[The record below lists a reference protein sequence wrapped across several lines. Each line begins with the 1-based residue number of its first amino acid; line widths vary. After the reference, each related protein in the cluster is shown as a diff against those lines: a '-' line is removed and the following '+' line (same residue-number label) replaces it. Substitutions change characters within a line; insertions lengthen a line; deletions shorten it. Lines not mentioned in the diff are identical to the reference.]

1 MVGCCYT
8 TIFGNE
14 KLNQLAFEKENIFIS
29 GLERRNKNKIMTVEN
44 IFEFASRNKVRF
56 PFKGMIS
63 VEDLWDLSLTN
74 LDSIYKTLNKQ
85 VKQSEEESLLSTK
98 ASVDTE
104 LEVQIAI
111 VKHIVSVKLAEKEA
125 AEKASAK
132 KAQKQKIMSIIATK
146 QDEALQNSSIDD
158 LKKMLDELGD

>member
-1 MVGCCYT
+1 
-8 TIFGNE
+8 
-14 KLNQLAFEKENIFIS
+14 
-29 GLERRNKNKIMTVEN
+29 MTVEN

-104 LEVQIAI
+104 LEVQISI

-125 AEKASAK
+125 AEKASVK

-158 LKKMLDELGD
+158 LKKMLDELDG

>member
-1 MVGCCYT
+1 
-8 TIFGNE
+8 
-14 KLNQLAFEKENIFIS
+14 
-29 GLERRNKNKIMTVEN
+29 MTVEN
-44 IFEFASRNKVRF
+44 IFEYASRNKVRF

-98 ASVDTE
+98 TIVDTE

-132 KAQKQKIMSIIATK
+132 KSQKQKIMSIIATK

-158 LKKMLDELGD
+158 LKKMLDELG

>member
-1 MVGCCYT
+1 
-8 TIFGNE
+8 
-14 KLNQLAFEKENIFIS
+14 
-29 GLERRNKNKIMTVEN
+29 MTVEN
-44 IFEFASRNKVRF
+44 IFEYAVRNKVRF

-111 VKHIVSVKLAEKEA
+111 VKHIVSVKLSEKEA

-146 QDEALQNSSIDD
+146 ENEALQNSSIDD
-158 LKKMLDELGD
+158 LKKMLDEIGD

>member
-1 MVGCCYT
+1 MT
-8 TIFGNE
+8 T
-14 KLNQLAFEKENIFIS
+14 
-29 GLERRNKNKIMTVEN
+29 N
-44 IFEFASRNKVRF
+44 IFEYAVRNKVRF

-85 VKQSEEESLLSTK
+85 VKQSEEESLLTTK
-98 ASVDTE
+98 TSVDTE

-111 VKHIVSVKLAEKEA
+111 IKYIVSVKLEEQEA
-125 AEKASAK
+125 RDKAAAK

-146 QDEALQNSSIDD
+146 EDEALQNSSVED
-158 LKKMLDELGD
+158 LRKMLDELND

>member
-1 MVGCCYT
+1 
-8 TIFGNE
+8 
-14 KLNQLAFEKENIFIS
+14 
-29 GLERRNKNKIMTVEN
+29 MTVEN
-44 IFEFASRNKVRF
+44 IFEYASRNKVRF

-63 VEDLWDLSLTN
+63 VEDLWDLSLIN

-125 AEKASAK
+125 AEKSSAK

>member
-1 MVGCCYT
+1 MT
-8 TIFGNE
+8 TE
-14 KLNQLAFEKENIFIS
+14 K
-29 GLERRNKNKIMTVEN
+29 
-44 IFEFASRNKVRF
+44 IFEYATRNKVRF

-111 VKHIVSVKLAEKEA
+111 VKHIVSVKLVEKEA

-146 QDEALQNSSIDD
+146 ENEALQNSSIDD

>member
-1 MVGCCYT
+1 MT
-8 TIFGNE
+8 TE
-14 KLNQLAFEKENIFIS
+14 K
-29 GLERRNKNKIMTVEN
+29 
-44 IFEFASRNKVRF
+44 IFEYATRNKVRF

-132 KAQKQKIMSIIATK
+132 KTQKQKIMSIIATK
-146 QDEALQNSSIDD
+146 ENEALQNSSIDD

>member
-1 MVGCCYT
+1 
-8 TIFGNE
+8 
-14 KLNQLAFEKENIFIS
+14 
-29 GLERRNKNKIMTVEN
+29 MTVEN
-44 IFEFASRNKVRF
+44 IFEFAVRNKLRF
-56 PFKGMIS
+56 PYKGLIT
-63 VEDLWDLSLTN
+63 VEDLFDLSLTN

-132 KAQKQKIMSIIATK
+132 KVQKQKIMSIIAAK

>member
-1 MVGCCYT
+1 
-8 TIFGNE
+8 
-14 KLNQLAFEKENIFIS
+14 
-29 GLERRNKNKIMTVEN
+29 MTVEN
-44 IFEFASRNKVRF
+44 IFEYASRNKVRF

-63 VEDLWDLSLTN
+63 VEDLWELSLTN

-98 ASVDTE
+98 SSINTVLD
-104 LEVQIAI
+104 VQIAI

-132 KAQKQKIMSIIATK
+132 KAQKQKIMSIIAAK

-158 LKKMLDELGD
+158 LKKMLDELDE

>member
-1 MVGCCYT
+1 MT
-8 TIFGNE
+8 TE
-14 KLNQLAFEKENIFIS
+14 K
-29 GLERRNKNKIMTVEN
+29 
-44 IFEFASRNKVRF
+44 IFEFATRNKVRF

-125 AEKASAK
+125 SEKAHAK
-132 KAQKQKIMSIIATK
+132 REQKQKIMSIIATK
-146 QDEALQNSSIDD
+146 ENEALQNSSIDD

>member
-1 MVGCCYT
+1 MPVT
-8 TIFGNE
+8 E
-14 KLNQLAFEKENIFIS
+14 LD
-29 GLERRNKNKIMTVEN
+29 
-44 IFEFASRNKVRF
+44 KV
-56 PFKGMIS
+56 
-63 VEDLWDLSLTN
+63 
-74 LDSIYKTLNKQ
+74 YKTLNKQ

-98 ASVDTE
+98 SSIDTE

-146 QDEALQNSSIDD
+146 HDEALQNSSIDD

>member
-1 MVGCCYT
+1 MT
-8 TIFGNE
+8 TE
-14 KLNQLAFEKENIFIS
+14 K
-29 GLERRNKNKIMTVEN
+29 
-44 IFEFASRNKVRF
+44 IFEYATRNKVRF
-56 PFKGMIS
+56 SFKGMIS

-132 KAQKQKIMSIIATK
+132 KAQKQKIMSNIATK
-146 QDEALQNSSIDD
+146 ENEALQNSSIDD

>member
-1 MVGCCYT
+1 
-8 TIFGNE
+8 
-14 KLNQLAFEKENIFIS
+14 
-29 GLERRNKNKIMTVEN
+29 MTVEN
-44 IFEFASRNKVRF
+44 IFEYAVRNKVRF

-111 VKHIVSVKLAEKEA
+111 VKHIVSVRLSEKEA

-146 QDEALQNSSIDD
+146 ENEALQNSSIDD